1 MTETTVDTPR
11 SGPLAK
17 AERVRSEKQR
27 AHLNRI
33 ERTLAACFLGLIAGW
48 LSFVLGGTPDANMVQ
63 PNALL
68 GLVILAAAIVVQ
80 RHLFILLGLDTPP
93 LGGKDWFYQ
102 GFMTFALW
110 FITLTILL
118 TTSAPAAL

>member
-1 MTETTVDTPR
+1 MTETAVDTPR
-11 SGPLAK
+11 SGSGAKTELA
-17 AERVRSEKQR
+17 RSEKQR

-48 LSFVLGGTPDANMVQ
+48 LSFVLAGTPNEAMVQ

-68 GLVILAAAIVVQ
+68 GLVVVAAAIVVQ
-80 RHLFILLGLDTPP
+80 RHLFILLRLDTPE
-93 LGGKDWFYQ
+93 LGAKDWFYQ

-110 FITLTILL
+110 FITQTILL
-118 TTSAPAAL
+118 TTSV

>member
-1 MTETTVDTPR
+1 MTETAVDTPR
-11 SGPLAK
+11 SGPGAKVELA
-17 AERVRSEKQR
+17 RSEKQR

-33 ERTLAACFLGLIAGW
+33 ERTLAACFLGMLAGW
-48 LSFVLGGTPDANMVQ
+48 LSFSLGGTPDANMVQ

-68 GLVILAAAIVVQ
+68 GLVVLAAAIVVQ
-80 RHLFILLGLDTPP
+80 RHLFILLRLDTPK

>member
-1 MTETTVDTPR
+1 MTETAVDTPR

>member
-11 SGPLAK
+11 SGPAVK
-17 AERVRSEKQR
+17 AELLRSDKQR

-33 ERTLAACFLGLIAGW
+33 ERTLAACFLGMIAGW

-68 GLVILAAAIVVQ
+68 GLVVLAAAIVVQ
-80 RHLFILLGLDTPP
+80 RHLFILLRLDTPK
-93 LGGKDWFYQ
+93 LGNKDWFYQ

-110 FITLTILL
+110 FITQTILL
-118 TTSAPAAL
+118 TTLLNP